1 MNHLKL
7 FDVHTEYETFVSG
20 DTMIRPNVSYCVDEN
35 HVHYDR
41 YFLTPKQFV
50 EYRYSFLKSLCDKFY
65 TYRKQHMD
73 FEPKYEYESICMHK
87 MGREMEEL
95 KLYDKGLRYSMSELS
110 SYSNTNTSF
119 SNGDN
124 RIIDLWVSNVLEIY
138 VKLEKDDKYVIFRSL
153 LHKTDETYNGND
165 VFFIYYAEVD
175 ETSYDEDDWE
185 KASELSEEV
194 LYVDNIVL
202 LCPHNTYANF
212 TIAYPDGNGGYTA
225 TKPSS
230 LTWVPTITNGTI
242 TSYPEWISLNLFNTQ
257 YEDINTRVDNVV
269 TTMRTDFRK
278 WYNADF
284 SDLSV
289 LDDIKLEFPKDIY
302 DFIVN
307 PWKYLDEDAIFNG
320 QLN

>member
-73 FEPKYEYESICMHK
+73 FESKYEYESICMRK

-95 KLYDKGLRYSMSELS
+95 KLYDKGLRYGMSELS

-153 LHKTDETYNGND
+153 LYKTDEIYNGND
-165 VFFIYYAEVD
+165 VFYITWIDAYKHDYDDEMESMYAVIEEAIYG
-175 ETSYDEDDWE
+175 
-185 KASELSEEV
+185 
-194 LYVDNIVL
+194 DNIVL

-212 TIAYPDGNGGYTA
+212 TIAYPDGNGGYTT

-230 LTWVPTITNGTI
+230 LTWTLTITNGTI
-242 TSYPEWISLNLFNTQ
+242 TPNPEWISLILLDA
-257 YEDINTRVDNVV
+257 EDESINTRVDNVV
-269 TTMRTDFRK
+269 TAMRTDFRK

-307 PWKYLDEDAIFNG
+307 PWEYLDEDAIFNG
-320 QLN
+320 PWN